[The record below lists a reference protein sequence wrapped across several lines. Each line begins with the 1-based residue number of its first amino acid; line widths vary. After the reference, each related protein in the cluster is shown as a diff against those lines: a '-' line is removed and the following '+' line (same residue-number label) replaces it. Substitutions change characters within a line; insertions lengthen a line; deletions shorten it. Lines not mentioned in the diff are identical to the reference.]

1 MFPPGFHKEFNMINT
16 ILGPLRRWFQLPLW
30 GQILIALV
38 LGIATGLIGGHYV
51 EPIQVVGLMFIH
63 AIQMLVV
70 PVVFTAIVCAVMSLD
85 KLTQMKRLLFK
96 ALSLYG
102 LSMIG
107 AATIGVLCAILMAPG
122 QGMVLDLNTAST
134 MVQHAPTASEV
145 LIGFIP
151 ISPVAA
157 FVENNVIQILIFA
170 VLLGLSIRLT
180 GEAAEPVAHLF
191 QSFSKVVFKFSHII
205 ISLSP
210 YGVFALIAYVF
221 GRYGLIVLLPLAKF
235 VITVYVSCVLQLLLV
250 YSLAL
255 LSNGISPVKFFKA
268 IGQAMIL
275 SFTTSSSAATLPV
288 TLKCAQEN
296 LKIPKD
302 LAGFLLP
309 LGTTFNLNGL
319 SIYLAVAT
327 VFAANLYG
335 IHLGLLQYCT
345 VIITIVFTAMGAA
358 AVPGSALIVMGA
370 VMNSV
375 GIPLGAL
382 PLIAGVDRLNDMAQT
397 STNVIGDL
405 FATALV
411 SKSEGKKPFA
421 EEDQKTNSLS
431 SLEKEITSE

>member
-1 MFPPGFHKEFNMINT
+1 MFNALLK
-16 ILGPLRRWFQLPLW
+16 PLRYWLQLPLW

-38 LGIATGLIGGHYV
+38 LGIAVGLIGGHQI

-85 KLTQMKRLLFK
+85 KLTQMRRLVLK
-96 ALSLYG
+96 ALSLYA
-102 LSMIG
+102 LSMIF
-107 AATIGVLCAILMAPG
+107 AATIGVVCAILIAPG
-122 QGMVLDLNTAST
+122 QGMVLHLTTASSLT
-134 MVQHAPTASEV
+134 QHAPTASEV

-180 GEAAEPVAHLF
+180 GEAAKPVEELF
-191 QSFSKVVFKFSHII
+191 KSFSKVVFKFSHII
-205 ISLSP
+205 ISFSP

-221 GRYGLIVLLPLAKF
+221 GRYGLIVLLPLVKL
-235 VITVYVSCVLQLLLV
+235 VMTVYVSCLLQLVLV
-250 YSLAL
+250 YSLVL
-255 LSNGISPVKFFKA
+255 FGNGVNPWKFFKA

-302 LAGFLLP
+302 LSGFLLP

-327 VFAANLYG
+327 IFAANLYG
-335 IHLGLLQYCT
+335 IHLGLMQYCT

-370 VMNSV
+370 VMGSV

-405 FATALV
+405 FATVLV
-411 SKSEGKKPFA
+411 SKSEGKKPFVY
-421 EEDQKTNSLS
+421 
-431 SLEKEITSE
+431 EKEDTEAAVLEEEVMDP

>member
-1 MFPPGFHKEFNMINT
+1 MINT
-16 ILGPLRRWFQLPLW
+16 LLRPLRYWLSMPLW
-30 GQILIALV
+30 GQILIALA
-38 LGIATGLIGGHYV
+38 LGMATGLIGGHAI

-85 KLTQMKRLLFK
+85 QLTQMRRLVLK
-96 ALSLYG
+96 ALSLYA
-102 LSMIG
+102 LSMIL
-107 AATIGVLCAILMAPG
+107 AATIGVLCAIVIAPG
-122 QGMVLDLNTAST
+122 LGMALHLSTAAT
-134 MVQHAPTASEV
+134 LVQHVPTASEV
-145 LIGFIP
+145 LVSFIP

-180 GEAAEPVAHLF
+180 GEAAKPVEELF
-191 QSFSKVVFKFSHII
+191 KSFSKVVFKFSHII
-205 ISLSP
+205 ISFSP

-221 GRYGLIVLLPLAKF
+221 GRYGLIVLLPLVKF
-235 VITVYVSCVLQLLLV
+235 IITVYMGCMLQIILV
-250 YSLAL
+250 YGGILLA
-255 LSNGISPVKFFKA
+255 NGINPIKFFKA

-288 TLKCAQEN
+288 TLKCAQEK
-296 LKIPKD
+296 LKISKNMS
-302 LAGFLLP
+302 GFLLP

-335 IHLGLLQYCT
+335 IHLGLTQYCT
-345 VIITIVFTAMGAA
+345 IVITIVFTAMGAA

-370 VMNSV
+370 VMGSV

-405 FATALV
+405 FATTLV
-411 SKSEGKKPFA
+411 AKSEGNKVFDDEVEVVVA
-421 EEDQKTNSLS
+421 DEVVGA
-431 SLEKEITSE
+431 

>member
-1 MFPPGFHKEFNMINT
+1 MGNT
-16 ILGPLRRWFQLPLW
+16 LLRPLRYWLQLPLW

-38 LGIATGLIGGHYV
+38 LGMATGLIGGHHI

-85 KLTQMKRLLFK
+85 QLTQMRRLVLK
-96 ALSLYG
+96 ALSLYA
-102 LSMIG
+102 LSMIL
-107 AATIGVLCAILMAPG
+107 AATIGVLCAIIIAPG
-122 QGMVLDLNTAST
+122 LGMALHLSTAAT
-134 MVQHAPTASEV
+134 LVQHVPTASEV
-145 LIGFIP
+145 LVSFIP

-170 VLLGLSIRLT
+170 VLLGLSIRIT
-180 GEAAEPVAHLF
+180 GEAAKPVEELF
-191 QSFSKVVFKFSHII
+191 KSFSKVVFKFSHII
-205 ISLSP
+205 ISFSP

-221 GRYGLIVLLPLAKF
+221 GRYGLIVLLPLIKF
-235 VITVYVSCVLQLLLV
+235 IFTVYVGCVLQIILV
-250 YSLAL
+250 YGAILLA
-255 LSNGISPVKFFKA
+255 NGINPIKFFKA

-288 TLKCAQEN
+288 TLKCAQEK
-296 LKIPKD
+296 LKISKNMS
-302 LAGFLLP
+302 GFLLP

-335 IHLGLLQYCT
+335 IHLGLTQYCT
-345 VIITIVFTAMGAA
+345 IVVTIVFTAMGAA

-370 VMNSV
+370 VMGSV

-405 FATALV
+405 FATTLV
-411 SKSEGKKPFA
+411 AKSEGNKAFDDEVEVVVADEPVVG
-421 EEDQKTNSLS
+421 
-431 SLEKEITSE
+431 

>member
-1 MFPPGFHKEFNMINT
+1 MINT
-16 ILGPLRRWFQLPLW
+16 LLRPLRYWLSMPLW
-30 GQILIALV
+30 GQILIALA
-38 LGIATGLIGGHYV
+38 LGMATGLIGGHAI

-85 KLTQMKRLLFK
+85 QLTQMRRLVLK
-96 ALSLYG
+96 ALSLYA
-102 LSMIG
+102 LSMIL
-107 AATIGVLCAILMAPG
+107 AATIGVLCAIVIAPG
-122 QGMVLDLNTAST
+122 LGMALHLSTAAT
-134 MVQHAPTASEV
+134 LVQHVPTASEV
-145 LIGFIP
+145 LVSFIP

-180 GEAAEPVAHLF
+180 GEAAKPVEELF
-191 QSFSKVVFKFSHII
+191 KSFSKVVFKFSHII
-205 ISLSP
+205 ISFSP

-221 GRYGLIVLLPLAKF
+221 GRYGLIVLLPLVKF
-235 VITVYVSCVLQLLLV
+235 IITVYMGCMLQIILV
-250 YSLAL
+250 YGGILLA
-255 LSNGISPVKFFKA
+255 NGINPIKFFKA

-288 TLKCAQEN
+288 TLKCAQEK
-296 LKIPKD
+296 LKISKNMS
-302 LAGFLLP
+302 GFLLP

-335 IHLGLLQYCT
+335 IHLGLTQYCT
-345 VIITIVFTAMGAA
+345 IVITIVFTAMGAA

-370 VMNSV
+370 VMGSV

-405 FATALV
+405 FATTLV
-411 SKSEGKKPFA
+411 AKSEGNKVFDDEVEVSVVDEPVVG
-421 EEDQKTNSLS
+421 
-431 SLEKEITSE
+431 

>member
-1 MFPPGFHKEFNMINT
+1 MINT
-16 ILGPLRRWFQLPLW
+16 LLRPLRYWLQLPLW

-38 LGIATGLIGGHYV
+38 LGMATGLIGGHHI
-51 EPIQVVGLMFIH
+51 EPIQVIGLMFIH

-85 KLTQMKRLLFK
+85 QLTQMRRLVLK
-96 ALSLYG
+96 ALSLYA
-102 LSMIG
+102 LSMML
-107 AATIGVLCAILMAPG
+107 AATIGVLCAIIIAPG
-122 QGMVLDLNTAST
+122 LGMDLHLSTAAT
-134 MVQHAPTASEV
+134 LVQHVPTASEV
-145 LIGFIP
+145 LISFIP

-180 GEAAEPVAHLF
+180 AEAAKPVEELF
-191 QSFSKVVFKFSHII
+191 KSFSKVVFKFSHII
-205 ISLSP
+205 ISFSP

-221 GRYGLIVLLPLAKF
+221 GRYGLIVLLPLIKF
-235 VITVYVSCVLQLLLV
+235 IITVYVACLLQIILV
-250 YSLAL
+250 YGAILLA
-255 LSNGISPVKFFKA
+255 NGINPIKFFKA

-288 TLKCAQEN
+288 TLKCAQEK
-296 LKIPKD
+296 LKISKNMS
-302 LAGFLLP
+302 GFLLP

-327 VFAANLYG
+327 IFAANLYG
-335 IHLGLLQYCT
+335 IHLGLTQYCT
-345 VIITIVFTAMGAA
+345 IVITIVFTAMGAA

-370 VMNSV
+370 VMGSV

-405 FATALV
+405 FATTIVA
-411 SKSEGKKPFA
+411 KSEGDKAFVDGVEVVA
-421 EEDQKTNSLS
+421 VDDRVGM
-431 SLEKEITSE
+431 

>member
-1 MFPPGFHKEFNMINT
+1 MINT
-16 ILGPLRRWFQLPLW
+16 LLRPLRYWLSVPLW
-30 GQILIALV
+30 GQILIALA
-38 LGIATGLIGGHYV
+38 LGMATGLIGGHAI

-85 KLTQMKRLLFK
+85 QLTQMRRLVLK
-96 ALSLYG
+96 ALSLYAI
-102 LSMIG
+102 SMIL
-107 AATIGVLCAILMAPG
+107 AATIGVLCAIVIAPG
-122 QGMVLDLNTAST
+122 LGMALHLSTAAT
-134 MVQHAPTASEV
+134 LVQHVPTASEV
-145 LIGFIP
+145 LVSFIP

-180 GEAAEPVAHLF
+180 GEAAKPVEELF
-191 QSFSKVVFKFSHII
+191 KSFSKVVFKFSHII
-205 ISLSP
+205 ISFSP

-221 GRYGLIVLLPLAKF
+221 GRYGLIVLLPLVKF
-235 VITVYVSCVLQLLLV
+235 IITVYMGCMLQIILV
-250 YSLAL
+250 YGGILLA
-255 LSNGISPVKFFKA
+255 NGINPIKFFKA

-288 TLKCAQEN
+288 TLKCAQEK
-296 LKIPKD
+296 LKISKNMS
-302 LAGFLLP
+302 GFLLP

-335 IHLGLLQYCT
+335 IHLGLTQYCT
-345 VIITIVFTAMGAA
+345 IVITIVFTAMGAA

-370 VMNSV
+370 VMGSV

-405 FATALV
+405 FATTLV
-411 SKSEGKKPFA
+411 AKSEGNKVFDDEVEVVVA
-421 EEDQKTNSLS
+421 DEVVGA
-431 SLEKEITSE
+431 

>member
-1 MFPPGFHKEFNMINT
+1 MINT
-16 ILGPLRRWFQLPLW
+16 LLRPLRYWLSVPLW

-38 LGIATGLIGGHYV
+38 LGMATGLIGGHAI

-85 KLTQMKRLLFK
+85 QLTQMRRLVLK

-102 LSMIG
+102 LSMIF
-107 AATIGVLCAILMAPG
+107 AATIGVLCAIVIAPG
-122 QGMVLDLNTAST
+122 QGMALHLSTAAT
-134 MVQHAPTASEV
+134 LVQHVPTASEV
-145 LIGFIP
+145 LVSFIP

-180 GEAAEPVAHLF
+180 GEAAKPVEELF
-191 QSFSKVVFKFSHII
+191 KSFSKVVFKFSHII
-205 ISLSP
+205 ISFSP

-221 GRYGLIVLLPLAKF
+221 GRYGLIVLLPLVKF
-235 VITVYVSCVLQLLLV
+235 IITVYVGCVLQIILV
-250 YSLAL
+250 YGAILLA
-255 LSNGISPVKFFKA
+255 NGINPIKFFKA

-288 TLKCAQEN
+288 TLKCAQEK
-296 LKIPKD
+296 LKISKNMS
-302 LAGFLLP
+302 GFLLP

-335 IHLGLLQYCT
+335 IHLGLTQYCT
-345 VIITIVFTAMGAA
+345 IVITIVFTAMGAA

-370 VMNSV
+370 VMGSV

-405 FATALV
+405 FATTLV
-411 SKSEGKKPFA
+411 AKSEGNKAFDDEA
-421 EEDQKTNSLS
+421 EVVVADEQV
-431 SLEKEITSE
+431 IG

>member
-1 MFPPGFHKEFNMINT
+1 MVSV
-16 ILGPLRRWFQLPLW
+16 LLRPLRYWLSMPLW
-30 GQILIALV
+30 RQILVALV
-38 LGIATGLIGGHYV
+38 VGMAAGLIGGHAI

-85 KLTQMKRLLFK
+85 QLTQMRRLVLK

-102 LSMIG
+102 LSMIF
-107 AATIGVLCAILMAPG
+107 AATIGVLCAIIIAPG
-122 QGMVLDLNTAST
+122 QGMALHLSTAAT
-134 MVQHAPTASEV
+134 LVPHVPTASEV
-145 LIGFIP
+145 LISFIP

-180 GEAAEPVAHLF
+180 GEAAKPVEELF
-191 QSFSKVVFKFSHII
+191 KSFSKVVFKFSHII

-221 GRYGLIVLLPLAKF
+221 GRYGLVVLLPLVKF
-235 VITVYVSCVLQLLLV
+235 VITVYVACMLQIILV
-250 YSLAL
+250 YGAILLA
-255 LSNGISPVKFFKA
+255 NGINPIKFFKA

-275 SFTTSSSAATLPV
+275 SFTTSSSAASLPV
-288 TLKCAQEN
+288 TLKCAQEK
-296 LKIPKD
+296 LKISKN
-302 LAGFLLP
+302 LSGFLLP

-327 VFAANLYG
+327 IFAANLYG
-335 IHLGLLQYCT
+335 IHLGLTQYCT
-345 VIITIVFTAMGAA
+345 IVITIVFTAMGAA

-370 VMNSV
+370 VMGSV

-405 FATALV
+405 FATTLV
-411 SKSEGKKPFA
+411 AKSEGNKAFEGERVVGA
-421 EEDQKTNSLS
+421 SDEQF
-431 SLEKEITSE
+431 IG

>member
-1 MFPPGFHKEFNMINT
+1 MINT
-16 ILGPLRRWFQLPLW
+16 ILRPLRYWLQLPLW

-38 LGIATGLIGGHYV
+38 LGMATGLIGGHHI

-85 KLTQMKRLLFK
+85 QLTQMRRLVLK

-102 LSMIG
+102 LSMIL
-107 AATIGVLCAILMAPG
+107 AATIGVLCAIIIAPG
-122 QGMVLDLNTAST
+122 QGMALHLSTAAT
-134 MVQHAPTASEV
+134 LVQHVPTASEV
-145 LIGFIP
+145 LVSFIP

-170 VLLGLSIRLT
+170 VLLGLSIRIT
-180 GEAAEPVAHLF
+180 GEAAKPVEELF
-191 QSFSKVVFKFSHII
+191 KSFSKVVFKFSHII
-205 ISLSP
+205 ISFSP

-221 GRYGLIVLLPLAKF
+221 GRYGLIVLLPLVKF
-235 VITVYVSCVLQLLLV
+235 IITVYVGCVLQIILV
-250 YSLAL
+250 YGAILLA
-255 LSNGISPVKFFKA
+255 NGINPIKFFKA

-288 TLKCAQEN
+288 TLKCAQEK
-296 LKIPKD
+296 LKISKNMS
-302 LAGFLLP
+302 GFLLP

-335 IHLGLLQYCT
+335 IHLGLTQYCT
-345 VIITIVFTAMGAA
+345 IVVTIVFTAMGAA

-370 VMNSV
+370 VMGSV

-405 FATALV
+405 FATTLV
-411 SKSEGKKPFA
+411 AKSEGNKAF
-421 EEDQKTNSLS
+421 DD
-431 SLEKEITSE
+431 EIEVVVVDEPVVG

>member
-1 MFPPGFHKEFNMINT
+1 MT
-16 ILGPLRRWFQLPLW
+16 DVLLRPLRYWLQLPLW
-30 GQILIALV
+30 GQILLALM
-38 LGIATGLIGGHYV
+38 LGIATGLIGGHRI

-85 KLTQMKRLLFK
+85 KLAQMKRLIFK
-96 ALSLYG
+96 ALSLYA
-102 LSMIG
+102 LSMIF
-107 AATIGVLCAILMAPG
+107 AATIGVVCAILIAPG
-122 QGMVLDLNTAST
+122 QGMVLHLTTAT
-134 MVQHAPTASEV
+134 TVTQHAPTASEV

-180 GEAAEPVAHLF
+180 GEAAKPVEELF
-191 QSFSKVVFKFSHII
+191 KSFSKVVFKFSHLI

-221 GRYGLIVLLPLAKF
+221 GRYGLIVLLPLVKF
-235 VITVYVSCVLQLLLV
+235 IVTVYVSCLLQLILV
-250 YSLAL
+250 YGLVL
-255 LSNGISPVKFFKA
+255 LSNGVNPLKFFKA

-302 LAGFLLP
+302 LSGFLLP

-327 VFAANLYG
+327 IFAANLYG
-335 IHLGLLQYCT
+335 IHLGLMQYCT

-370 VMNSV
+370 VMGSV

-405 FATALV
+405 FATVLV
-411 SKSEGKKPFA
+411 SKSEGKKPFVHEKNEREA
-421 EEDQKTNSLS
+421 VV
-431 SLEKEITSE
+431 LEKEVVSQ

>member
-1 MFPPGFHKEFNMINT
+1 MINT
-16 ILGPLRRWFQLPLW
+16 LLRPLRYWLSVPLW
-30 GQILIALV
+30 GQILIALA
-38 LGIATGLIGGHYV
+38 LGMATGLIGGHAI

-85 KLTQMKRLLFK
+85 QLTQMRRLVLK
-96 ALSLYG
+96 ALSLYA
-102 LSMIG
+102 LSMIL
-107 AATIGVLCAILMAPG
+107 AATIGVLCAIVIAPG
-122 QGMVLDLNTAST
+122 LGMALHLSTAAT
-134 MVQHAPTASEV
+134 LVQHVPTASEV
-145 LIGFIP
+145 LVSFIP

-180 GEAAEPVAHLF
+180 GEAAKPVEELF
-191 QSFSKVVFKFSHII
+191 KSFSKVVFKFSHII
-205 ISLSP
+205 ISFSP

-221 GRYGLIVLLPLAKF
+221 GRYGLIVLLPLVKF
-235 VITVYVSCVLQLLLV
+235 IITVYMGCMLQIILV
-250 YSLAL
+250 YGGILLA
-255 LSNGISPVKFFKA
+255 NGINPIKFFKA

-288 TLKCAQEN
+288 TLKCAQEK
-296 LKIPKD
+296 LKISKNMS
-302 LAGFLLP
+302 GFLLP

-335 IHLGLLQYCT
+335 IHLGLTQYCT
-345 VIITIVFTAMGAA
+345 IVITIVFTAMGAA

-370 VMNSV
+370 VMGSV

-405 FATALV
+405 FATTLV
-411 SKSEGKKPFA
+411 AKSEGNKVFDDEVEVVVA
-421 EEDQKTNSLS
+421 DEVVGA
-431 SLEKEITSE
+431 

>member
-1 MFPPGFHKEFNMINT
+1 M
-16 ILGPLRRWFQLPLW
+16 PLW
-30 GQILIALV
+30 GQILIALA
-38 LGIATGLIGGHYV
+38 LGMATGLIGGHAI

-85 KLTQMKRLLFK
+85 QLTQMRRLVLK
-96 ALSLYG
+96 ALSLYA
-102 LSMIG
+102 LSMIL
-107 AATIGVLCAILMAPG
+107 AATIGVLCAIVIAPG
-122 QGMVLDLNTAST
+122 LGMALHLSTAAT
-134 MVQHAPTASEV
+134 LVQHVPTASEV
-145 LIGFIP
+145 LVSFIP

-180 GEAAEPVAHLF
+180 GEAAKPVEELF
-191 QSFSKVVFKFSHII
+191 KSFSKVVFKFSHII
-205 ISLSP
+205 ISFSP

-221 GRYGLIVLLPLAKF
+221 GRYGLIVLLPLVKF
-235 VITVYVSCVLQLLLV
+235 IITVYMGCMLQIILV
-250 YSLAL
+250 YGGILLA
-255 LSNGISPVKFFKA
+255 NGINPIKFFKA

-288 TLKCAQEN
+288 TLKCAQEK
-296 LKIPKD
+296 LKISKNMS
-302 LAGFLLP
+302 GFLLP

-335 IHLGLLQYCT
+335 IHLGLTQYCT
-345 VIITIVFTAMGAA
+345 IVITIVFTAMGAA

-370 VMNSV
+370 VMGSV

-405 FATALV
+405 FATTLV
-411 SKSEGKKPFA
+411 AKSEGNKVFDDEVEVSVVDEPVVG
-421 EEDQKTNSLS
+421 
-431 SLEKEITSE
+431 